1 MGDTSRVPEMVFGN
15 GFRARGNG
23 MSGKKKKAD
32 KQEVLQPKKSSDL
45 FTQTVM
51 KGLVTGLS
59 KKKQSSERDKS

>member
-1 MGDTSRVPEMVFGN
+1 
-15 GFRARGNG
+15 

-32 KQEVLQPKKSSDL
+32 KQEVLPPKKSSDL

-51 KGLVTGLS
+51 KGLVTGSS

>member
-1 MGDTSRVPEMVFGN
+1 
-15 GFRARGNG
+15 

-32 KQEVLQPKKSSDL
+32 QKEVLPPKKSTDL

-51 KGLVTGLS
+51 KGLVTGSS